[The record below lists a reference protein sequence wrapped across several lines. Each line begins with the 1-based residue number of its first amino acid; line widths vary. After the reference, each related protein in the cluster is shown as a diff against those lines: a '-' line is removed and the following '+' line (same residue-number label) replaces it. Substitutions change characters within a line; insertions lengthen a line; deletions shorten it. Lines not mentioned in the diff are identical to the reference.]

1 MRKHLLY
8 IFALSLGLSISPLTT
23 IVRAEEP
30 ETPTP
35 ATTIQTGW
43 VTTEDGHKQWL
54 DETGSPVIGWHSIED
69 SVYHFDNNGYMET
82 GKHFIINK
90 YYLFRENGVL
100 WSTPGLSTY
109 QSNTYWIL
117 EDGSLKISD
126 WGTFSGRTYYFDDRM
141 ANGIMLNHPVY

>member
-1 MRKHLLY
+1 MRKQLLY

-54 DETGSPVIGWHSIED
+54 DETGSPVIGWQ
-69 SVYHFDNNGYMET
+69 
-82 GKHFIINK
+82 
-90 YYLFRENGVL
+90 L
-100 WSTPGLSTY
+100 
-109 QSNTYWIL
+109 
-117 EDGSLKISD
+117 
-126 WGTFSGRTYYFDDRM
+126 
-141 ANGIMLNHPVY
+141 A